1 MCILF
6 FLSTYGGWKQIILT
20 AGHCIAHN
28 DNGFVEKVEVV
39 RVRVPKLDLWETK
52 PNRARYN
59 ENDERLYNF
68 IVNLDQLHIYPD
80 YKDVGNPNTGD
91 DLGLIQLID
100 KEVIKTLNVNCKFW
114 ELRLE
119 NFSMETHIGICLS
132 YLQCK

>member
-1 MCILF
+1 LF
-6 FLSTYGGWKQIILT
+6 FLRPDGDWKQIILT

-28 DNGFVEKVEVV
+28 DNGYVEKVEVV

-91 DLGLIQLID
+91 DLGLIQLTD
-100 KEVIKTLNVNCKFW
+100 EQVIQTLNVNCKFW
-114 ELRLE
+114 ELEESDFRMD
-119 NFSMETHIGICLS
+119 NRHIGTCISFL
-132 YLQCK
+132 